1 MIMNFLAKNK
11 AIQRTKQLKD
21 LVLEKLDLIK
31 LTVDQLAEESKK
43 NKPSTN
49 ILLETQHNTNVLL
62 ENSAFLLQYS
72 VEMARAAQNMISLA
86 RDNENANHKQETLYE
101 DLKNQVEYLK
111 LQTEDLKRQGEL
123 AVQSLTKIHEDV
135 NKNKSKVITDPKY
148 FRDIDIE
155 LMTYLY
161 SYLPNNCSI
170 DIGAKKGDVSSRL
183 LQAGY
188 HVYAFE
194 PFPPA
199 FEKLNARLSDN
210 SYFHAFALALGSA
223 NETRDLHIATDR
235 PESQLYQDSTCYSS
249 PTQHPLSEGLESTAV
264 ISVEVRTL
272 QSLHESLELPKEIGL
287 VKIDTEGLDLEV
299 IRGMG
304 SYNYPVVVAK
314 FCDANFPI
322 GRSGALNHLPDLVV
336 EMKSR
341 NYQWHI
347 VIYRVW
353 GIHDISYYCNS
364 SYSIDNSWGNIFF
377 FQDYQ
382 VFSQALKWCSSVMP
396 PTYFAT

>member
-1 MIMNFLAKNK
+1 MIKNFLAKNK
-11 AIQRTKQLKD
+11 AIQRTKELKD

-31 LTVDQLAEESKK
+31 LTVDQLAEEGQK

-86 RDNENANHKQETLYE
+86 RDNANANHKQETLYE

-111 LQTEDLKRQGEL
+111 LQTDDLKLQGEL
-123 AVQSLTKIHEDV
+123 AVKSLTKIHEDV
-135 NKNKSKVITDPKY
+135 NRNNSILITDPKY
-148 FRDIDIE
+148 FQDIDIE
-155 LMTYLY
+155 LMAYLY
-161 SYLPNNCSI
+161 SYLPNNCAI
-170 DIGAKKGDVSSRL
+170 DIGANKGDVSSRL

-194 PFPPA
+194 PFAPV

-210 SYFHAFALALGSA
+210 FNFHAFALALGSA

-235 PESQLYQDSTCYSS
+235 TESKMYQDSTCYSS
-249 PTQHPLSEGLESTAV
+249 LMQHSLSEGLEFTGIV
-264 ISVEVRTL
+264 PVEVRTL
-272 QSLHESLELPKEIGL
+272 ESLHNSLELPKEIGL
-287 VKIDTEGLDLEV
+287 VKIDTEGFDLEV

-304 SYNYPVVVAK
+304 SYNYPVVVAE
-314 FCDANFPI
+314 FWDANFPF
-322 GRSGALNHLPDLVV
+322 GRSGALNHLQDLVA
-336 EMKSR
+336 EMRIR

-353 GIHDISYYCNS
+353 GIHDISFYCNS
-364 SYSIDNSWGNIFF
+364 SYSIDNSSGNVFF

>member
-1 MIMNFLAKNK
+1 MIKNFLAKNK
-11 AIQRTKQLKD
+11 AIQRTKELKD

-31 LTVDQLAEESKK
+31 LTVDQLAEEGQK

-49 ILLETQHNTNVLL
+49 ILLETQRNTDVLL

-111 LQTEDLKRQGEL
+111 FQTDDLKLQGEL
-123 AVQSLTKIHEDV
+123 AVKSLTKIHEDV
-135 NKNKSKVITDPKY
+135 NRNNSILITDPKY
-148 FRDIDIE
+148 FQDIDIE
-155 LMTYLY
+155 LVTYLY
-161 SYLPNNCSI
+161 SYLPNNFAI
-170 DIGAKKGDVSSRL
+170 DIGANKGDVSSRL

-194 PFPPA
+194 PFLPV

-210 SYFHAFALALGSA
+210 SNFHAFALALGSA

-235 PESQLYQDSTCYSS
+235 TESKMYQDSTCYSS
-249 PTQHPLSEGLESTAV
+249 LMQHSLSEGLEFTGV
-264 ISVEVRTL
+264 VPVEVRTL
-272 QSLHESLELPKEIGL
+272 ESLHNSLELPKEIGL
-287 VKIDTEGLDLEV
+287 VKIDTEGFDLEV

-304 SYNYPVVVAK
+304 SYNYPLVVTE
-314 FCDANFPI
+314 FWDANFPF
-322 GRSGALNHLPDLVV
+322 GRSGALNYLQDLVA
-336 EMKSR
+336 EMRSR

-364 SYSIDNSWGNIFF
+364 SYSIDNSSGNIFF

-396 PTYFAT
+396 STYFTT

>member
-1 MIMNFLAKNK
+1 MIKNFLAKNK
-11 AIQRTKQLKD
+11 AIQRTKELKD

-31 LTVDQLAEESKK
+31 LTVDQLAEEGQK

-49 ILLETQHNTNVLL
+49 ILLETQRNTDVLL

-72 VEMARAAQNMISLA
+72 VEMARAAQNMINLA
-86 RDNENANHKQETLYE
+86 RDNANANHKQETLYE

-111 LQTEDLKRQGEL
+111 FQTDDLKLQGEL
-123 AVQSLTKIHEDV
+123 AVKSLTKIHEDV
-135 NKNKSKVITDPKY
+135 NRKNSILITDPKY
-148 FRDIDIE
+148 FQDIDIE
-155 LMTYLY
+155 LVTYLY
-161 SYLPNNCSI
+161 SYLPNNFAI
-170 DIGAKKGDVSSRL
+170 DIGANKGDVSSRL

-194 PFPPA
+194 PFLPV
-199 FEKLNARLSDN
+199 FEKLNVRLSDN
-210 SYFHAFALALGSA
+210 SNFHAFALALGSA

-235 PESQLYQDSTCYSS
+235 TESKMYQDSTCYSS
-249 PTQHPLSEGLESTAV
+249 LMQHSLSEGLEFTGIV
-264 ISVEVRTL
+264 PVEVRTL
-272 QSLHESLELPKEIGL
+272 ESLHNSLELPKEIGL
-287 VKIDTEGLDLEV
+287 VKIDTEGFDLEV

-314 FCDANFPI
+314 FWDANFPF
-322 GRSGALNHLPDLVV
+322 GRSGALNHLQDLVA
-336 EMKSR
+336 EMRIR

-364 SYSIDNSWGNIFF
+364 SYSIDNSSGNVFF

-396 PTYFAT
+396 STYFTT